1 MEDWKTK
8 AEGALRNLSKD
19 KQAIKGLEAAILEKQ
34 ADMIHLT
41 ELGYGQP
48 DDPEGAPSP
57 RIRKLMD
64 EKRVLEARKAA
75 KTAHVE
81 QVDSVLAAMGERDRD
96 ILKECYVVG
105 QWRSRTAIILCLCQ
119 RWNISRSEVYRQR
132 DEALWDFAYRMGWI

>member
-1 MEDWKTK
+1 MTGWKK
-8 AEGALRNLSKD
+8 KVEGALRNLSKD
-19 KQAIKGLEAAILEKQ
+19 RQAINGLEAEILEKQ

-81 QVDSVLAAMGERDRD
+81 QVDSVLAVMDKDSRDV
-96 ILKECYVVG
+96 LTECYCTRGDIVEAVV
-105 QWRSRTAIILCLCQ
+105 RLQ
-119 RWNISRSEVYRQR
+119 RKLNTSESTVYRIKRQAMR
-132 DEALWDFAYRMGWI
+132 EFAQRMGWI

>member
-1 MEDWKTK
+1 MNGWKK
-8 AEGALRNLSKD
+8 KVEGALRNLSKD
-19 KQAIKGLEAAILEKQ
+19 RQAIKGLEAEILEKQ

-48 DDPEGAPSP
+48 DDLEGAPSP

-81 QVDSVLAAMGERDRD
+81 QVDSVLAAMDKD
-96 ILKECYVVG
+96 FSDVLTECYCTRGEIVEAV
-105 QWRSRTAIILCLCQ
+105 RRLERKLNT
-119 RWNISRSEVYRQR
+119 SESTVYRIKRQAMR
-132 DEALWDFAYRMGWI
+132 EFAQRMGWI

>member
-1 MEDWKTK
+1 MTGWKK
-8 AEGALRNLSKD
+8 KVEGALRNLSKD
-19 KQAIKGLEAAILEKQ
+19 RQAINGLEAEILEKQ

-75 KTAHVE
+75 KVAHVE
-81 QVDSVLAAMGERDRD
+81 QVDSVLAALDKDSRDV
-96 ILKECYVVG
+96 LTECYCTPGDIVE
-105 QWRSRTAIILCLCQ
+105 AIIRLQ
-119 RWNISRSEVYRQR
+119 RKLNTSESTVWRIKRQAMR
-132 DEALWDFAYRMGWI
+132 EFAQRMGWI